1 MRKQVKKQR
10 EGVDLEYGWVRQPWV
25 GREMRRRWGWA
36 RGARKAAHLHPIY
49 NAFMSWRNVA
59 AL

>member
-10 EGVDLEYGWVRQPWV
+10 EGVDLEYGWVRQ
-25 GREMRRRWGWA
+25 GREMRKRWGRA
-36 RGARKAAHLHPIY
+36 RGARKAARLHSIY
-49 NAFMSWRNVA
+49 NTLMSWRNVA